1 MKSYLLITILSFS
14 ILAGCR
20 STRVTT
26 KEDVKSNEVE
36 SALSTSN
43 ASTRS
48 SLSVSASVI
57 DLSVFTDSTER
68 EVEVVKWSAPD
79 SSGKQY
85 PVETT
90 RITEKVRQKKQN
102 NTAATNSV
110 NSQQKDTLA
119 AAAAT
124 SRNASSERQTTND
137 ERREGRS
144 TAWITWGAVI
154 LSLGAV
160 FLLYLVLARFGLV
173 KRFLK

>member
-1 MKSYLLITILSFS
+1 MKSYFLIIALSFS

-20 STRVTT
+20 STRTT
-26 KEDVKSNEVE
+26 TSENIKSNEVE

-43 ASTRS
+43 ASTQR
-48 SLSVSASVI
+48 SLSVSASVL

-68 EVEVVKWSAPD
+68 DIEVTKWSAPD

-90 RITEKVRQKKQN
+90 RISEKVRQKKQN
-102 NTAATNSV
+102 NTATSNSIS
-110 NSQQKDTLA
+110 SQQKDTLA
-119 AAAAT
+119 A
-124 SRNASSERQTTND
+124 SSASSRTIDIESKKEVD
-137 ERREGRS
+137 DKKEVWRS
-144 TAWITWGAVI
+144 DLAVWGTII

-173 KRFLK
+173 KRFWK